1 MSTSPRSASPKA
13 LFARMG
19 WPKARPIE
27 IGIVVVIGLALPLVI
42 SSSFWLGTL
51 TLALIW
57 MVLNM
62 SWNLVLGYSGIW
74 NFGMM
79 AIYAIGGY
87 GAALISTH
95 YSVPWILA
103 LLVGGIASTLVSLI
117 LAIPSLRLR
126 GIYVSLL
133 TFGFAEV
140 VRLLIIA
147 DKSDLTGGPF
157 GLSDFPG
164 FGLTSGGVDRART
177 LYWIALAFVLVTAL
191 VMYFVIR
198 SPLGTGLVALR
209 DNPAL
214 AAARGISP
222 LRYQM
227 VSFALSGFFA
237 GLAGGLYAFTYGVIS
252 PVVMGLGP
260 MTLLVTMLV
269 IGGLGTQTGPIVGTL
284 LITLISTRLEPY
296 PEVRL
301 ILLGLILLVIV
312 LVMPR
317 GLVPLVG
324 QWRAR
329 LTAWMNA
336 GQKPSSAAKPKV
348 KAKAKSSA
356 KTAPKPEATTEPG
369 GESSA

>member
-1 MSTSPRSASPKA
+1 MSTTLASISPKG
-13 LFARMG
+13 LLREMG
-19 WPKARPIE
+19 WPRARPVE
-27 IGIVVVIGLALPLVI
+27 IGIVVVLALALPLAI

-87 GAALISTH
+87 GAALASMH
-95 YSVPWILA
+95 YSVPWIVA
-103 LLVGGIASTLVSLI
+103 LLIGAVASTLVSLV

-140 VRLLIIA
+140 VRLLIIT
-147 DKSDLTGGPF
+147 DKSGITGGPF

-164 FGLTSGGVDRART
+164 FDLASAGTERART
-177 LYWIALAFVLVTAL
+177 LYWIALAFVLVTAF
-191 VMYFVIR
+191 VMYVVIR

-222 LRYQM
+222 MRYQL
-227 VSFALSGFFA
+227 VSFAISGFFA

-284 LITLISTRLEPY
+284 LITIISTRLEPY

-312 LVMPR
+312 LAMPR

-329 LTAWMNA
+329 LSGWMNE
-336 GQKPSSAAKPKV
+336 GQKPRAK
-348 KAKAKSSA
+348 
-356 KTAPKPEATTEPG
+356 G
-369 GESSA
+369 

>member
-1 MSTSPRSASPKA
+1 MSTHQATGSTKDLLSQ
-13 LFARMG
+13 MG
-19 WPKARPIE
+19 WPRARPVE
-27 IGIVVVIGLALPLVI
+27 IGIVVAIAIALPLVL

-87 GAALISTH
+87 GAALVSTH
-95 YSVPWILA
+95 YSVPWPLA
-103 LLVGGIASTLVSLI
+103 LLAGALASTLVSLV

-140 VRLLIIA
+140 VRLLIIT
-147 DKSDLTGGPF
+147 DKSGLTGGPF
-157 GLSDFPG
+157 GLSDFTG
-164 FGLTSGGVDRART
+164 FGLTSTGNDRART
-177 LYWIALAFVLVTAL
+177 MYWIALGFVLLTAI
-191 VMYFVIR
+191 VMYYVIR

-260 MTLLVTMLV
+260 LTLLVTMLV

-284 LITLISTRLEPY
+284 IITLISTRLEPY

-301 ILLGLILLVIV
+301 ILLGLVLLVIV
-312 LVMPR
+312 IAMPR

-324 QWRAR
+324 MWRTR
-329 LTAWMNA
+329 LSAWMNE
-336 GQKPSSAAKPKV
+336 GQKPAKKPPQKLAESDTASSNP
-348 KAKAKSSA
+348 
-356 KTAPKPEATTEPG
+356 
-369 GESSA
+369 

>member
-1 MSTSPRSASPKA
+1 MSATQVTASPKS
-13 LFARMG
+13 LLRKMG
-19 WPKARPIE
+19 WPQARPIE
-27 IGIVVVIGLALPLVI
+27 IGVVVALALALPLAL

-87 GAALISTH
+87 GAALVSMH

-103 LLVGGIASTLVSLI
+103 LLVGAIASTLVSLA

-140 VRLLIIA
+140 VRLLIIT
-147 DKSDLTGGPF
+147 DKSDITGGPF

-177 LYWIALAFVLVTAL
+177 LYWIALAFVLLTAF
-191 VMYFVIR
+191 VMYVVIR

-222 LRYQM
+222 MRYQM
-227 VSFALSGFFA
+227 VSFAISGFFA

-312 LVMPR
+312 LAMPR

-324 QWRAR
+324 EWRRR
-329 LTAWMNA
+329 LSDWMNE
-336 GQKPSSAAKPKV
+336 GQKPKKPTKP
-348 KAKAKSSA
+348 SD
-356 KTAPKPEATTEPG
+356 PKPA
-369 GESSA
+369 SAS

>member
-1 MSTSPRSASPKA
+1 MSTKEAAVSAKL
-13 LFARMG
+13 LFAKMG
-19 WPKARPIE
+19 WPRARPIE
-27 IGIVVVIGLALPLVI
+27 IGIAVVLALALPFAL

-87 GAALISTH
+87 GAALVSMH
-95 YSVPWILA
+95 YAVPWPLA
-103 LLVGGIASTLVSLI
+103 LLVGALASTLISLV

-140 VRLLIIA
+140 IRLLIIT
-147 DKSDLTGGPF
+147 DKSGLTGGPF
-157 GLSDFPG
+157 GLSDFIG
-164 FGLTSGGVDRART
+164 FGLTSTGPDRART
-177 LYWIALAFVLVTAL
+177 IYWIALAFVLLTAA
-191 VMYFVIR
+191 VMFFVIR
-198 SPLGTGLVALR
+198 SPLGTGLTALR

-222 LRYQM
+222 LRYQL

-237 GLAGGLYAFTYGVIS
+237 GIAGGLYAFTYGVIS

-260 MTLLVTMLV
+260 LTLLVTMLV

-284 LITLISTRLEPY
+284 IITLISTRLEPY

-301 ILLGLILLVIV
+301 ILLGLVLLIIV
-312 LVMPR
+312 LAMPK
-317 GLVPLVG
+317 GLVPLIG
-324 QWRAR
+324 AWRTR
-329 LTAWMNA
+329 LSSWMDE
-336 GQKPSSAAKPKV
+336 GQKPARKSASGPPTPSGKDAVDRP
-348 KAKAKSSA
+348 S
-356 KTAPKPEATTEPG
+356 
-369 GESSA
+369 